1 MSSCV
6 LVDHHIPFLKWEKLV
21 NVITI
26 KDLIKDLYGT
36 NLFSKLDLHSDY
48 HQARMHL
55 KDMHKKAFHKH
66 QGHYELDF

>member
-1 MSSCV
+1 
-6 LVDHHIPFLKWEKLV
+6 V